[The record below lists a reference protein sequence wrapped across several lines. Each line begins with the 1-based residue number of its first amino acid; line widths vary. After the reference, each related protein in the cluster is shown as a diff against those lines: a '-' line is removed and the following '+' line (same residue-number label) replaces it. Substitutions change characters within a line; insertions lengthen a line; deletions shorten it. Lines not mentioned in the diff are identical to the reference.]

1 MEPFLWLYFS
11 VFVFLDL
18 KILVMKSACAIVG
31 IFCLLMG
38 ASYYFS
44 YTPLAIAVLLF
55 CLSILSYFYYARD
68 KKAAR
73 SGAWRVPE
81 NTLHLLS
88 LCGGWSGALLAQQ
101 KLRHKTQ
108 KTSFRV
114 VFWLTVLLN
123 VGGLA
128 WLHSAGGER
137 LLKSAIGGAA
147 DISRRYINSD
157 ELVSWILFII
167 ELRET

>member
-1 MEPFLWLYFS
+1 
-11 VFVFLDL
+11 
-18 KILVMKSACAIVG
+18 MKSAYVIVG
-31 IFCLLMG
+31 IFCLALG
-38 ASYYFS
+38 LSYYFS
-44 YTPLAIAVLLF
+44 YTPLAIAVFLF
-55 CLSILSYFYYARD
+55 CLSILSYIYYARD

-88 LCGGWSGALLAQQ
+88 LCGGWPGALLAQQ

-108 KTSFRV
+108 KTSFRG

-123 VGGLA
+123 VGGFV
-128 WLHSAGGER
+128 WLHSTGGER

-147 DISRRYINSD
+147 DVSRRYIKSA
-157 ELVSWILFII
+157 ELASRILFFIK
-167 ELRET
+167 LRET

>member
-1 MEPFLWLYFS
+1 
-11 VFVFLDL
+11 VF
-18 KILVMKSACAIVG
+18 
-31 IFCLLMG
+31 
-38 ASYYFS
+38 
-44 YTPLAIAVLLF
+44 LF

-88 LCGGWSGALLAQQ
+88 LCGGWPGALLAQQ

-108 KTSFRV
+108 KTSFRG

-123 VGGLA
+123 VGGFV
-128 WLHSAGGER
+128 WLHSTGGER

-147 DISRRYINSD
+147 DVSRRYIKSD
-157 ELVSWILFII
+157 ELASRILFFIK
-167 ELRET
+167 LRET